1 MDVPS
6 QSNLSRCF
14 NLKKRSSTYI
24 SNLDSHNH
32 FSLFSPYFTRVIRV
46 IIFLVRPTAT
56 QSFSNEK
63 EIRGISS
70 RVFVG
75 GIVKSELTR

>member
-32 FSLFSPYFTRVIRV
+32 FSLFSPYFTRVF

>member
-32 FSLFSPYFTRVIRV
+32 FSLFSPYFTRVI
-46 IIFLVRPTAT
+46 IFLVCPTAT